1 MGKTHQSA
9 RSSEE
14 IPLCCVAA
22 LRRRLRPRHSFLLYS
37 RGSRLYLRPKSRP
50 AGGWPPKRACG
61 RSLEQPHPCGGRG
74 TGDGGR
80 ETEDERR
87 KLLSAALPRVSLSG
101 PPAKTQRSGFRG
113 ERRSKG
119 ADAAFAVRRKRSL
132 ADFATELSPRRRR
145 GEGRIEPFG
154 GCPSVP
160 WAGA

>member
-22 LRRRLRPRHSFLLYS
+22 LRRRLRPLHSFLLYS
-37 RGSRLYLRPKSRP
+37 RGSRLHLRPKSRP

-61 RSLEQPHPCGGRG
+61 RSLEQPPPLRGTRDGRRR

-80 ETEDERR
+80 RTKAPERGF
-87 KLLSAALPRVSLSG
+87 AARIPFG
-101 PPAKTQRSGFRG
+101 APAKTQRSGFRG